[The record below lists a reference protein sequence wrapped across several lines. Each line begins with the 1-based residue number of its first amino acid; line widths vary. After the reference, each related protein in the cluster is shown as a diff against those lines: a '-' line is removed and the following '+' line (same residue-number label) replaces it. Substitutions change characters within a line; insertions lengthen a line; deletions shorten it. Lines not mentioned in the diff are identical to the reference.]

1 MNDYGPWRHPPRA
14 RSGDSLTAFMVTIG
28 LCFALVAG
36 FGAAIISGT
45 IAELKNININHEV
58 FK

>member
-1 MNDYGPWRHPPRA
+1 
-14 RSGDSLTAFMVTIG
+14 MVTIG